1 MKKTV
6 KIFKALADPTRLRI
20 IILLLENDLCV
31 CELLFILGMEQS
43 RISHQLRILRDAE
56 LVEDRRD
63 GKWIVYTIPN
73 EMKKKLKPLLAPMFG
88 ENLYQSKK
96 IRQDKENLKI
106 CLKKQ
111 LRKSQNSLRKTD
123 G

>member
-6 KIFKALADPTRLRI
+6 KLLKALADPTRLRI
-20 IILLLENDLCV
+20 IILLLEKDLCV

-56 LVEDRRD
+56 LVEDTRD

-73 EMKKKLKPLLAPMFG
+73 EMKKKLKPLLVPMLG
-88 ENLYQSKK
+88 EDLYQSKK
-96 IRQDKENLKI
+96 IRQDKENLEI

-111 LRKSQNSLRKTD
+111 MRKSQNSLRKTD